1 MGSSAPAPAAKSKAV
16 QFSSLFGPRL
26 ARAPAAASSSSSSFN
41 QISGTSH
48 VYSGTSTPGPLHASA
63 PSEAANLVPATSNR
77 RLAPVVAYK
86 IRGHLDTTE
95 LDTAQ
100 KDILSADL
108 DSDMITRGT
117 AIARASCRR
126 TWSTLHWRW
135 FGASCLVLPLT
146 PPKICAMAAQMKAS
160 GYRSFPNFLGAMK
173 DAHVES
179 HLWTDDLERCRKRCV
194 ASTQRGIGPARQCRE
209 MPIALIVAL
218 DLGDS
223 PVANGGPIAACQW
236 ATLCCFHLVRGA
248 EAACALASSLT
259 LDLSAKTET
268 WSLPASKTDPTAIG
282 VSRTWGCVCGKP
294 ATVADYVATTPCP
307 FHAAL
312 VLKHAL
318 LHRFGLADGS
328 LPSDLPLFPDYQG
341 LWCAREGFLNTIT
354 HFARVLELDC
364 VDSLGRC
371 SLGEHVW
378 RVSGARMLARL
389 NVPQPLI
396 MLLARWGPKAI
407 LQYVRDAPLA
417 QLTSIYL
424 DKICNGISSEPPA
437 PSLPPSS
444 LLALHDGCAAGPPSL
459 LAEAILDEPPEP
471 IVARFARNIT
481 GTKRVHRIACRQAWE
496 RPRPGRTGCGWD
508 YVLHGADLLTDL
520 PSDALTC
527 GKCGSAADWLESN
540 APLDF

>member
-1 MGSSAPAPAAKSKAV
+1 MSCALYLFAGTASHGTPRVSASPD
-16 QFSSLFGPRL
+16 
-26 ARAPAAASSSSSSFN
+26 AS
-41 QISGTSH
+41 G
-48 VYSGTSTPGPLHASA
+48 
-63 PSEAANLVPATSNR
+63 LVPATSNR

-86 IRGHLDTTE
+86 VRGHLDNAE
-95 LDTAQ
+95 LDAAQ
-100 KDILSADL
+100 KEILSADL
-108 DSDMITRGT
+108 DADMITRGT

-135 FGASCLVLPLT
+135 FGASCPVIPLT
-146 PPKICAMAAQMKAS
+146 PAKICAMAAQMKAS

-173 DAHVES
+173 DVHIES
-179 HLWTDDLERCRKRCV
+179 HPWTDDLERCRKHCV

-209 MPIALIVAL
+209 MPIVRIVAL
-218 DLGDS
+218 DLDDK
-223 PVANGGPIAACQW
+223 PVAKGGPIAVCQW

-259 LDLSAKTET
+259 LDLVAKTES

-282 VSRTWGCVCGKP
+282 VTRTWGCVCGRP
-294 ATVADYVATTPCP
+294 ANFVDYVATVPCP

-312 VLKHAL
+312 VLKRVL
-318 LHRFGLADGS
+318 FLRFGLADGS
-328 LPSDLPLFPDYQG
+328 LPSDLPLFPDSQG
-341 LWCAREGFLNTIT
+341 LWCAREGFLNTISY
-354 HFARVLELDC
+354 FACELELDC

-378 RVSGARMLARL
+378 RVTGARMLARL

-417 QLTSIYL
+417 RLTSIYL
-424 DKICNGISSEPPA
+424 DKVCNGISSEPPA
-437 PSLPPSS
+437 LAVPESS
-444 LLALHDGCAAGPPSL
+444 LLALHDGSAYTDPVAN
-459 LAEAILDEPPEP
+459 LAEAVLDELPEP
-471 IVARFARNIT
+471 IVARFARNTT
-481 GTKRVHRIACRQAWE
+481 GTRCVHRIACRQAWE

-508 YVLHGADLLTDL
+508 YVIHGADLLTDL